1 MRIPE
6 TDRLRVVVIGGG
18 FAGLEVVRELGKSEV
33 QIVLIDKHNYHT
45 FVPLLYQVATAGL
58 SPADISSPLR
68 DFLQDNKHFHF
79 RMAKVQQIDA
89 AKKEILTNIGTV
101 GYDILIIAS
110 GSRTN
115 FFGNKQIKEN
125 ASNLREITDAIE
137 LRNRLINNFED
148 ALQVND
154 AKELDTFMN
163 IVIVGAGPSGVELA
177 GTIGELRK
185 HVLPKDYPELD
196 FSKMKI
202 IMVEGGEQVLGSMS
216 QKSGMKALQYLQK
229 FGVSVHLGVMLES
242 YENGTAVFSD
252 GTRISTNC
260 LIWAAGVQGN
270 AIPGLQESAVSNSRL
285 KVDEFNLIT
294 DHQDIYA
301 IGDVALQYDKKF
313 TNGLPMLATVAI
325 QQGRNLAK
333 NIIHMQKGKKPRPF
347 KYKDMGTM
355 ATIGRNRA
363 VIDLPYHIRLGGF
376 PAWFIWMFI
385 HLFSLAGFR
394 RKFLVF
400 SSWVWNYLTYS
411 QGNRLIIRKDIDD

>member
-1 MRIPE
+1 MEAGTQKQPTKHRITMRIPE

-177 GTIGELRK
+177 GTIG
-185 HVLPKDYPELD
+185 
-196 FSKMKI
+196 I
-202 IMVEGGEQVLGSMS
+202 
-216 QKSGMKALQYLQK
+216 
-229 FGVSVHLGVMLES
+229 
-242 YENGTAVFSD
+242 N
-252 GTRISTNC
+252 
-260 LIWAAGVQGN
+260 
-270 AIPGLQESAVSNSRL
+270 
-285 KVDEFNLIT
+285 
-294 DHQDIYA
+294 
-301 IGDVALQYDKKF
+301 
-313 TNGLPMLATVAI
+313 
-325 QQGRNLAK
+325 
-333 NIIHMQKGKKPRPF
+333 
-347 KYKDMGTM
+347 
-355 ATIGRNRA
+355 
-363 VIDLPYHIRLGGF
+363 
-376 PAWFIWMFI
+376 
-385 HLFSLAGFR
+385 
-394 RKFLVF
+394 
-400 SSWVWNYLTYS
+400 
-411 QGNRLIIRKDIDD
+411 